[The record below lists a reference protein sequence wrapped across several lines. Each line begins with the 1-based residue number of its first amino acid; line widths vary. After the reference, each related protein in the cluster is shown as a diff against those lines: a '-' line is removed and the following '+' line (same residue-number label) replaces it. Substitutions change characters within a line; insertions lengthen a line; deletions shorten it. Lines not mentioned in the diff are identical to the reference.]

1 MSVCFRLILVASVI
15 TMASTCFQCNSKVV
29 KIFEKIRKEVIP
41 IQVQES
47 KLRNRCDKLGK
58 EMASNFF
65 KDYAVKHFTEV
76 HHYNALVDYIQT
88 EAQTLLDSK
97 EKDQHFL
104 DTLATFRNQTTM
116 KLKSALK
123 VYHDKACSPT
133 ECGWLKLDVFSCITC
148 KTVKPFCLSRQVC
161 MVDEKRISL
170 EFNEQGEKAKMLSN
184 GLFTAG
190 VSAFILLSAM
200 GLLTLMYWLRKRALL
215 ERTIIV

>member
-65 KDYAVKHFTEV
+65 KDYAVKHFT
-76 HHYNALVDYIQT
+76 
-88 EAQTLLDSK
+88 
-97 EKDQHFL
+97 DQHFL

>member
-65 KDYAVKHFTEV
+65 KDYAVKHFTGI
-76 HHYNALVDYIQT
+76 L
-88 EAQTLLDSK
+88 
-97 EKDQHFL
+97 DQHFL